1 MISANTKEL
10 SEKVGRAVLMCLFIG
25 LMTYAGY
32 QAGSWIARSVTLNKD
47 GLVEVHGKW
56 IKWDLGTLAFSYLLL
71 QIEKLL
77 KLFKGVVDYVSAP
90 ATKVITLLPDFGALL
105 AVSVSVSVV
114 GTLALASPPN
124 NALPQHD
131 FAVLNTKPAYFMMVD
146 RNPIIFPF
154 PLYGP
159 GAPDLPQEDPQLDE
173 LNRIVASLRSC
184 VGKEPND
191 RVIVQV
197 QGFADANEFKRTTD
211 SDDRNRDLANSR
223 AAILTKR
230 LSDMVKH
237 LKDPSI
243 DLSKLTVQSAPPWKS
258 FEEMKNSRRWL
269 QVKSMSETG
278 KEQDQGL
285 FDRRAEIVLL
295 RAGACQ
301 PSESVEAAPSSYA
314 MSQK

>member
-1 MISANTKEL
+1 MISANRKAL

-25 LMTYAGY
+25 LMSYAGY
-32 QAGSWIARSVTLNKD
+32 QAGSWIANSVSKD
-47 GLVEVHGKW
+47 GFILVRGRS
-56 IKWDLGTLAFSYLLL
+56 IKWDLGTLGFAYLLL
-71 QIEKLL
+71 QLEKLF

-105 AVSVSVSVV
+105 AVSVSASVV
-114 GTLALASPPN
+114 GTLALASPHN
-124 NALPQHD
+124 DA
-131 FAVLNTKPAYFMMVD
+131 AVATAKPAYFIMVD
-146 RNPIIFPF
+146 RNPVEIFPF
-154 PLYGP
+154 PFYAP
-159 GAPDLPQEDPQLDE
+159 GASDLPQEDPQLDE

-184 VGKEPND
+184 IGKEPND
-191 RVIVQV
+191 HVIVQV

-211 SDDRNRDLANSR
+211 SDDRNRNLANSR

-230 LSDMVKH
+230 ISDMVKR

-243 DLSKLTVQSAPPWKS
+243 DPSKLTVQSAPPWKS

-269 QVKSMSETG
+269 QVRSMSETG

-285 FDRRAEIVLL
+285 FDRRAEILLL

-301 PSESVEAAPSSYA
+301 PSESIEAVPSSYA